1 MARVGVLSDLAVK
14 QRNPEFFPLDLGGQE
29 LMHPIHL
36 QKNIFKG
43 IKIPKRTKRFTDV
56 SRFPVNDLKNFA
68 TFGSAGR
75 EKEAE
80 FYAIMNYRKE
90 LGSNNL
96 MPNLETAFQA
106 RNKAD
111 YVPAPMLRPDEGAG
125 GVQAPAT
132 LSLGRFT
139 RKEGQDVFSQAI
151 PGSRSFLS
159 ARMRATLANI
169 ADSQDYQTLMS
180 YIVPGG
186 LPTKISDEEVKS
198 KLNHIYRDDP
208 EQLGIIERAWHASG
222 KQNILPIPM
231 QREEEQEE
239 EIYVPYVPDEE

>member
-1 MARVGVLSDLAVK
+1 MSRTGVLSDLAVK
-14 QRNPEFFPLDLGGQE
+14 QRNPEFFPLDVGGQE

-43 IKIPKRTKRFTDV
+43 IKAPKRTKRYTDV

-90 LGSNNL
+90 LGSNNV
-96 MPNLETAFQA
+96 MPHLETAFQA

-111 YVPAPMLRPDEGAG
+111 YTPAPMFRPEAGAG

-132 LSLGRFT
+132 LSLGRFM
-139 RKEGQDVFSQAI
+139 RKEGQDAFSQSVV
-151 PGSRSFLS
+151 GSRSFLS
-159 ARMRATLANI
+159 ARMRATLSNI
-169 ADSQDYQTLMS
+169 AEPADYPTLMS
-180 YIVPGG
+180 YLVPGG
-186 LPTKISDEEVKS
+186 LPTKINDEEAKS
-198 KLNHIYRDDP
+198 KLNEIYRDDP

-222 KQNILPIPM
+222 KQHLEPIPM
-231 QREEEQEE
+231 TAEESYEPFNEE
-239 EIYVPYVPDEE
+239 

>member
-1 MARVGVLSDLAVK
+1 MRVGVLSDLAVK
-14 QRNPEFFPLDLGGQE
+14 QRNPEFFPLDIGGQE

-43 IKIPKRTKRFTDV
+43 IKAPKRTKRYTDV

-80 FYAIMNYRKE
+80 FFAIQNYRKQ
-90 LGSNNL
+90 LGSNNV
-96 MPNLETAFQA
+96 MPNLETAFEA
-106 RNKAD
+106 RNKSD
-111 YVPAPMLRPDEGAG
+111 YVPPPMFRPDIEAG

-139 RKEGQDVFSQAI
+139 RKEGQDVFSQEVV
-151 PGSRSFLS
+151 GSRSFLS

-169 ADSQDYQTLMS
+169 SDPADYSTLMS
-180 YIVPGG
+180 YLVPGG
-186 LPTKISDEEVKS
+186 LPSKISDEEATS
-198 KLNHIYRDDP
+198 KLNKIYRDDP
-208 EQLGIIERAWHASG
+208 EQLGVIERAYHAAG
-222 KQNILPIPM
+222 QQHILPIPVNN
-231 QREEEQEE
+231 EN
-239 EIYVPYVPDEE
+239 DEE

>member
-14 QRNPEFFPLDLGGQE
+14 YRNPEFFPLDIGGQE

-43 IKIPKRTKRFTDV
+43 VKPPKRTKKYTDV

-80 FYAIMNYRKE
+80 FYSIMNYRKE
-90 LGSNNL
+90 LGSNNV
-96 MPNLETAFQA
+96 MPHLETAFVA

-111 YVPAPMLRPDEGAG
+111 YTPAPMFRPDTDAG

-132 LSLGRFT
+132 LSLGRFM
-139 RKEGQDVFSQAI
+139 RKEGQDMFSQSV

-159 ARMRATLANI
+159 ARMRATLSNI
-169 ADSQDYQTLMS
+169 AEPADYPTMMS
-180 YIVPGG
+180 YLVPGG
-186 LPTKISDEEVKS
+186 LPNKISDEEAKS
-198 KLNHIYRDDP
+198 KLNEIYRDDP
-208 EQLGIIERAWHASG
+208 VALSTIERAWHASG
-222 KQNILPIPM
+222 KQHIVPIPM
-231 QREEEQEE
+231 SSEDTEFEE
-239 EIYVPYVPDEE
+239 